1 MPDKDRLDISATDT
15 ISDILKDLPPD
26 RQLIHII
33 DTLSRQR
40 HRTETIMQDVAA
52 HIRQTGER
60 LGGVESALNKIAD
73 IERQMQEDRIRSEK
87 TFERIGN
94 TLDKTSERLVGIETA
109 LVELARLDK
118 VEKALQ
124 ELDAK
129 VEKEVRDIDQK
140 VFNEVRSIEKRISSN
155 EAKNAKQEGGQE
167 WQAKLIWQYLLWGGV
182 FLFSLVNVLFSIW
195 KK

>member
-1 MPDKDRLDISATDT
+1 MPDRDRNLPDVSDT
-15 ISDILKDLPPD
+15 FSDLLKDLPPD
-26 RQLIHII
+26 RQLIHVI

-40 HRTETIMQDVAA
+40 HRTEMIMQDVAA

-60 LGGVESALNKIAD
+60 LSGVESALNKIAD

-118 VEKALQ
+118 VEKSLY
-124 ELDAK
+124 ELDQK
-129 VEKEVRDIDQK
+129 VEKEVRDLDQK
-140 VFNEVRSIEKRISSN
+140 VVKEIRDMDRRIASSEVKS
-155 EAKNAKQEGGQE
+155 AKQEGGQE
-167 WQAKLIWQYLLWGGV
+167 WQGKLVFQYLVLGCGILLLLLNLV
-182 FLFSLVNVLFSIW
+182 FSFW

>member
-1 MPDKDRLDISATDT
+1 MPDRDRNLPDVSDT
-15 ISDILKDLPPD
+15 FSDLLKDLPPD
-26 RQLIHII
+26 RQLIHVI

-40 HRTETIMQDVAA
+40 HRTEMIMQDVAA

-60 LGGVESALNKIAD
+60 LSGVESALNKIAD

-118 VEKALQ
+118 VEKEIR
-124 ELDAK
+124 ELDQK
-129 VEKEVRDIDQK
+129 VEKEVRAMDKRIAS
-140 VFNEVRSIEKRISSN
+140 NEVKSAR
-155 EAKNAKQEGGQE
+155 QEGGQE
-167 WQAKLIWQYLLWGGV
+167 WQGKLVFQYLVWGGAILLLLLNLV
-182 FLFSLVNVLFSIW
+182 FSLW